1 MPYSDKLAD
10 RIRERISHLP
20 KIEEKEMMGGL
31 SFMVNGKMCVGVIGE
46 EMICRID
53 QDQYEQALEQ
63 NGIRPM
69 DFTGRPMKG
78 WIFVEHEGMK
88 SKKTFDNWVEMA
100 LEFNK
105 KAKASP
111 KNKKSTG
118 K

>member
-1 MPYSDKLAD
+1 
-10 RIRERISHLP
+10 
-20 KIEEKEMMGGL
+20 
-31 SFMVNGKMCVGVIGE
+31 
-46 EMICRID
+46 
-53 QDQYEQALEQ
+53 
-63 NGIRPM
+63 M